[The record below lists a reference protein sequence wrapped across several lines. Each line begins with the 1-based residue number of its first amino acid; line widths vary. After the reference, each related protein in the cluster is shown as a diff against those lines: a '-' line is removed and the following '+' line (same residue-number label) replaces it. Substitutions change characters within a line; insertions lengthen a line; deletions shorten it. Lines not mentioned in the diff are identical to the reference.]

1 MTLLVTSPD
10 IWTLGKPIILHGY
23 RLVHYMN
30 IFKKRIKHCLLE
42 TLQRV
47 LELNSAYFSSTGGM
61 TSSGRRRARFCRA
74 WAASRLPVLLNMAS
88 KTGCFMLSTKS
99 VMSCSLRRWLSGTGV
114 SHVGVRKRS
123 RWRRLTTL
131 LGKRCSSFMSFTWS
145 KKVIKFVKEMI
156 NYRYIY
162 LFVRDYFI
170 FHYYFLNNLNNC
182 QMALLTKGW
191 DSYSV
196 LSIMISLI
204 LTEINFPSKTNVL
217 WALKLIN
224 ARFCG

>member
-23 RLVHYMN
+23 PLAHKYMN

-61 TSSGRRRARFCRA
+61 TSSGRSRARFCRA

-114 SHVGVRKRS
+114 SHAGVRKRS

-131 LGKRCSSFMSFTWS
+131 LGKRCSSFISFTWS
-145 KKVIKFVKEMI
+145 KKVMKFVKKII
-156 NYRYIY
+156 NYKCNIY
-162 LFVRDYFI
+162 LYICAWLLFYFS
-170 FHYYFLNNLNNC
+170 
-182 QMALLTKGW
+182 LL
-191 DSYSV
+191 
-196 LSIMISLI
+196 
-204 LTEINFPSKTNVL
+204 F
-217 WALKLIN
+217 
-224 ARFCG
+224 F